1 MMPFYELKNFKE
13 TIVKYYISI
22 DIGGTFIKYG
32 LIDENA
38 IIKEKNELETEAYKG
53 GEQILEKVLKIIENY
68 TKSQQVEGVAISTA
82 GMVDRKNGSI
92 RYASNLIPNYTGIN
106 FKKPIKEQFGL
117 DCAVENDVNCAG
129 LGEYISGAGKDSK
142 IALIL
147 TIGTG
152 IGGCAVINGEVYQ
165 GVSGSALEVGYM
177 KIGNEDLQ
185 DLGSAKTLVEKVA
198 KEKNES
204 VDDWNGKKIFYLA
217 KKSDPICTKAIDEM
231 CEAIAIG
238 IANISYVLNPDTVI
252 LGGGIMSQEDYLYG
266 IIDTKLREYLKEP
279 IYEQISLKFA
289 KNQNSAGMIGA
300 FYNYKQEYN

>member
-1 MMPFYELKNFKE
+1 MMPFCELRNYKE
-13 TIVKYYISI
+13 TKVKYYISI

-38 IIKEKNELETEAYKG
+38 SIKERNELATEAHKG
-53 GEQILEKVLKIIENY
+53 GEQILEKVLKIIESY
-68 TKSQQVEGVAISTA
+68 TKDHQIESVAISTA
-82 GMVDRKNGSI
+82 GMVDRENGSI
-92 RYASNLIPNYTGIN
+92 RYASDLIPNYTGIN
-106 FKKPIKEQFGL
+106 FKKPIKEKFGL
-117 DCAVENDVNCAG
+117 NSSVENDVNCAG

-177 KIGNEDLQ
+177 KIGNGTLQ
-185 DLGSAKTLVEKVA
+185 SLGSAKTLVENVA
-198 KEKNES
+198 REKNDRVE
-204 VDDWNGKKIFYLA
+204 DWDGKKIFDLA
-217 KKSDPICTKAIDEM
+217 KKSDPICIKAIDEM
-231 CEAIAIG
+231 CQAIAIG

-252 LGGGIMSQEDYLYG
+252 LGGGIMAQEDYLYD
-266 IIDTKLREYLKEP
+266 IIDGKLRENLAEP

-289 KNQNSAGMIGA
+289 KHQNSAGMLGA
-300 FYNYKQEYN
+300 FYNYKKENK

>member
-1 MMPFYELKNFKE
+1 MMPFYELRNFKE
-13 TIVKYYISI
+13 TNVKYFISI

-38 IIKEKNELETEAYKG
+38 VIKEKNELATEAYKG

-68 TKSQQVEGVAISTA
+68 TKNHKIEGVAISTA
-82 GMVDRKNGSI
+82 GMVDKKNGSI

-177 KIGNEDLQ
+177 KIGNKDLQ

-204 VDDWNGKKIFYLA
+204 VDDWDGKKIFYLA

-266 IIDTKLREYLKEP
+266 IIDTKLRAYLKEP